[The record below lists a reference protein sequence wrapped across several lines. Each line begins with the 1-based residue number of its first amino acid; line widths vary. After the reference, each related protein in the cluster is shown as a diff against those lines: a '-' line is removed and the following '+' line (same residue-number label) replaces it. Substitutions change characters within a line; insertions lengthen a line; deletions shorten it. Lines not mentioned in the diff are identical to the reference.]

1 MPSPAP
7 QPTLLLIA
15 QPGTLRAQSRAML
28 ETAGYTV
35 QTESEPATALRRA
48 AEHRFD
54 AVLLHT
60 DLQSARGADRMRAL
74 KLALAGTPV
83 LALCSPSDPIRPS
96 NALRHGADDYLML
109 PLDRHEL
116 RTRLRRILEMAELGS
131 RVAYFQDQVSK
142 RSSTRALEAQS
153 LSMQNVIE
161 RIDRVAPMRSTVLIT
176 GESGVGKELVARSI
190 HFKSNRTR
198 APFIPLNCAAIPHNL
213 IESELFGHERGAFT
227 GAHVRTRGKFEIAH
241 RGSLFLDEIGELG
254 AESQA
259 KLLRV
264 LDDREFMR
272 VGGDRNIRV
281 DVRVIAATNA
291 NLEKLVRERAFRE
304 DLYYRLKVVTINVPP
319 LRERRP
325 DIPRLVDIFLKDLS
339 RANAIPTKRIS
350 PEALQ
355 AIQRHSW
362 PGNVRELKNMV
373 ESILVSSRSEI
384 IEIADLP
391 QEIKETHSLPRS
403 GGIAA
408 GMTLAEMERELI
420 LRTLE
425 QTGGNRT
432 HSASLLGIGVRTL
445 QRKLHTYG
453 LNVPSTRRR
462 PRRSRSSRRDK

>member
-1 MPSPAP
+1 MAS
-7 QPTLLLIA
+7 
-15 QPGTLRAQSRAML
+15 PGTARAQSRQML
-28 ETAGYTV
+28 EDAGYTV
-35 QTESEPATALRRA
+35 RTESDPAAAVRLA
-48 AEHRFD
+48 AEHRYD
-54 AVLLHT
+54 AVLFHT
-60 DLQSARGADRMRAL
+60 DLQSARGADRMRSL

-116 RTRLRRILEMAELGS
+116 RTRLRRILEMAELDS

-142 RSSTRALEAQS
+142 RTSTQTLKAQS
-153 LSMQNVIE
+153 QSMQNVLE
-161 RIDRVAPMRSTVLIT
+161 RIDRVAPMRSTVLVV

-190 HFKSNRTR
+190 HFKSTRTR
-198 APFIPLNCAAIPHNL
+198 APFIPLNCAAIPPNL

-227 GAHVRTRGKFEIAH
+227 GAHVRARGKFEIAH
-241 RGSLFLDEIGELG
+241 GGSLFLDEIGELG
-254 AESQA
+254 SESQA

-264 LDDREFMR
+264 LDEREFMR
-272 VGGDRNIRV
+272 VGGDRSVRV

-291 NLEKLVRERAFRE
+291 DLETLVRDRSFRE
-304 DLYYRLKVVTINVPP
+304 DLYYRLKVVTIRVPP

-325 DIPRLVDIFLKDLS
+325 DIPHLVETFLSELS
-339 RANAIPTKRIS
+339 RANAIALKRIS

-355 AIQRHSW
+355 AMQRHTW

-373 ESILVSSRSEI
+373 ESILVSSRTEI
-384 IEIADLP
+384 IEIDDLP
-391 QEIKETHSLPRS
+391 QEIRETRSLPRS

-432 HSASLLGIGVRTL
+432 HSATLLGIGVRTL

-453 LNVPSTRRR
+453 IDVPSTRRR
-462 PRRSRSSRRDK
+462 PRRSSRHDK